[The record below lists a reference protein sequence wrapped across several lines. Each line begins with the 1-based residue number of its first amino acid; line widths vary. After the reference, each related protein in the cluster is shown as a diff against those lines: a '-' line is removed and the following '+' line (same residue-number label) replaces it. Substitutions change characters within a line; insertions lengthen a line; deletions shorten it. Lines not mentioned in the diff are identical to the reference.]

1 MEKVEASKLARG
13 LGVVLER
20 VMRGESFEVV
30 RYGRVVAEIRPATN
44 DAVRP
49 QTARPV
55 VPQFIKAPLVDAVSP
70 PNRLTGSAEALDRQS
85 QVDKILAGSR
95 RAEK

>member
-1 MEKVEASKLARG
+1 MSEKVEASKLARG

-30 RYGRVVAEIRPATN
+30 RYGRVVAELRPASN

-49 QTARPV
+49 QTARPIS
-55 VPQFIKAPLVDAVSP
+55 PQVIKSSNEA
-70 PNRLTGSAEALDRQS
+70 AERQS

-95 RAEK
+95 GKSRG